1 MSDLYETR
9 FGTDWKTIDGREE
22 AVERAFA
29 LGVAARLGERHPGEL
44 DRINE
49 AIDTT
54 YDQSFVELAYHEGR
68 EKASDIAPQA
78 DEDEDIWTQLVE
90 EETVIDPD
98 DRPTATDQDD
108 EDDSI
113 PDAVRGYDV
122 DTRPDDTTE
131 TVERPSMLDRTS
143 KRSPADRGETDR
155 TVFGRKREEVEP
167 EGAGRDTTDEPE
179 SDAGDDGDGD
189 ADSDS
194 ESSDE
199 SDD

>member
-1 MSDLYETR
+1 MSDLYEQR

-54 YDQSFVELAYHEGR
+54 YDQSFVELAYHQGR
-68 EKASDIAPQA
+68 EKATDIAPQA
-78 DEDEDIWTQLVE
+78 DEDEEIWTQLVE

-98 DRPTATDQDD
+98 DRPTAPDQDD
-108 EDDSI
+108 QDDSI
-113 PDAVRGYDV
+113 PDALRGLDV

-143 KRSPADRGETDR
+143 KRSPATRGDTER
-155 TVFGRKREEVEP
+155 TVFGRKREQVESDGP
-167 EGAGRDTTDEPE
+167 GRDEPTEE
-179 SDAGDDGDGD
+179 SDREANDDDGDGD
-189 ADSDS
+189 DEPEPA
-194 ESSDE
+194 DE